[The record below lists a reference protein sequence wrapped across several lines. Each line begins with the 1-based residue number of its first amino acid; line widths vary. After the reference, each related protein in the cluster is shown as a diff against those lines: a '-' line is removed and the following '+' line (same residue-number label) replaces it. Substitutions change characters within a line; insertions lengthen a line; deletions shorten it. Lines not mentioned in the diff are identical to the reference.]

1 MPHCSECSFHPCF
14 MGLKKK
20 NLQLFL
26 ARVEKCVLESLNSSS
41 SCGSGKHGQLRRIC
55 SQGPASPVSANV
67 HVQARRRPSYARVRA
82 RGTDIGF
89 SNKPRYCFLFSFLS
103 FFPSFSLLA
112 ISGSFLW
119 VVHNSPAALAADE
132 IRVQKKRVVS
142 DAPEAWIWGLF
153 FYGFLLGLLLE
164 NPADTHRTGEMH
176 TLMEIDI
183 QRHKNVI

>member
-1 MPHCSECSFHPCF
+1 MKIIHSSYTVSKNGFLTTISHAALLGMFISPLFYGAE
-14 MGLKKK
+14 KK

-26 ARVEKCVLESLNSSS
+26 ARVEKCVPESLNSSS

-103 FFPSFSLLA
+103 FFLFLPFFLSFA
-112 ISGSFLW
+112 SFLSFLRFLFW
-119 VVHNSPAALAADE
+119 PDLAPFFGLC
-132 IRVQKKRVVS
+132 ITRLRHPPQTKSGYKKSASFPTR
-142 DAPEAWIWGLF
+142 
-153 FYGFLLGLLLE
+153 
-164 NPADTHRTGEMH
+164 
-176 TLMEIDI
+176 
-183 QRHKNVI
+183 